1 MPFSLNLRT
10 ILTCLLISSM
20 SSLAGSPA
28 KKGKLILSNP
38 FEGSLERHETV
49 ELSNGWSRRVSFGI
63 WNLEKDGSLTVENVP
78 EHGHGPVLTFIA
90 PIHDIIIECE
100 FQIPETPE
108 KDRHFRIFIDE
119 DGYRGHNIQSTANV
133 SSVFRPVGLTLQH
146 LRKNDDKGTLTDAD
160 FGPLNLDLQPNTWY
174 KMRLEVMGDQART
187 TVAGKTITATHPNL
201 TVVKNKIGLNP
212 GMAGGRIRNFKAWSV
227 KN

>member
-1 MPFSLNLRT
+1 MTGRSESMQKNTIRT
-10 ILTCLLISSM
+10 LLINAHRDQYIEMARLLGDVTASDYEM
-20 SSLAGSPA
+20 TWCADYQYA
-28 KKGKLILSNP
+28 
-38 FEGSLERHETV
+38 LEAM
-49 ELSNGWSRRVSFGI
+49 L
-63 WNLEKDGSLTVENVP
+63 
-78 EHGHGPVLTFIA
+78 A